1 MSVMLF
7 IHVLTI
13 GVWAGCVFTEV
24 VLEVVLEK
32 QPPESSHLARLHA
45 LIDRYVEI
53 PAIIVVAATGVV
65 LLQSAQWDTLLEV
78 KVALGVTAV
87 VLNSIAALTVQ
98 RRYQC
103 LQSGNMSGYQY
114 WNLWHERIGIGCVL
128 SITGAIVVG
137 GYRLVL

>member
-65 LLQSAQWDTLLEV
+65 LL
-78 KVALGVTAV
+78 
-87 VLNSIAALTVQ
+87 N
-98 RRYQC
+98 RH
-103 LQSGNMSGYQY
+103 SGI
-114 WNLWHERIGIGCVL
+114 LC
-128 SITGAIVVG
+128 
-137 GYRLVL
+137 